1 MIVIPSDAHN
11 TVFGRILKDIFHFSV
26 LYYSI
31 IAFRLKALSTN
42 QKDWTVFNIF
52 LVPFFL
58 MDLVPAF
65 YLENLLELCHLGHEG
80 GSVLK
85 MGSGCCIPCL

>member
-1 MIVIPSDAHN
+1 MPTTALCTMIVIPSDAHN

-42 QKDWTVFNIF
+42 QKDWTVFNFFWSPFSLWTWF
-52 LVPFFL
+52 LLF
-58 MDLVPAF
+58 
-65 YLENLLELCHLGHEG
+65 
-80 GSVLK
+80 
-85 MGSGCCIPCL
+85 IWRTCLSCVTWDMKEAAC